1 MSFAAPFPDAELRA
15 ALQPALRT
23 RVAVVMPCYRVGAQ
37 VLDLIERIGP
47 EVTAIYA
54 IDDACPDHS
63 GAVIEAAC
71 RDPRVTLIRHQA
83 NQGVGGAVMTGFAQ
97 ALADDAEIVIKLD
110 GDGQMDPALIPMFV
124 KPIIEGR
131 ADYVK
136 GNRFF
141 SPEDAR
147 NMPRARLAGNLALS
161 FLTKLSTGYW
171 SLFDPNNGYV
181 AIDARVLAGLPLDK
195 ISRRYFFESDML
207 FRLGTLR
214 AKVIDLPMRAI
225 YANET
230 SSLDPSRM
238 IAHFGRRHLVNTCKR
253 ISYSYF
259 LRDFSV
265 ASLELV
271 FGTLLFAFGLAF
283 GSYHWLH
290 SLGTGTATPVGTV
303 MLAVLPLLVG
313 LQFLLAFVGYD
324 VANSPAEP
332 VAPLLSGVRRGAR
345 AGVAGAVAQ
354 GRPTLV

>member
-1 MSFAAPFPDAELRA
+1 MSYEGANVMVEALA
-15 ALQPALRT
+15 ALNPAPSK
-23 RVAVVMPCYRVGAQ
+23 RVAVVMPCYRVGEQ

-47 EVTAIYA
+47 EVSTIYA
-54 IDDACPDHS
+54 IDDACPEQS

-71 RDPRVTLIRHQA
+71 RDPRVTLIRHEV
-83 NQGVGGAVMTGFAQ
+83 NQGVGGAVMTGFAR
-97 ALADDAEIVIKLD
+97 ALADGAEIVIKLD
-110 GDGQMDPALIPMFV
+110 GDGQMNPALIPMFV
-124 KPIIEGR
+124 KPIVEGR

-147 NMPRARLAGNLALS
+147 NMPRTRLAGNLALS

-181 AIDARVLAGLPLDK
+181 AIDARVLASLPLDK
-195 ISRRYFFESDML
+195 VSRRYFFESDML

-214 AKVIDLPMRAI
+214 ARVIDLPMRAV
-225 YANET
+225 YAEET
-230 SSLDPSRM
+230 SSLNPTRM
-238 IAHFGRRHLVNTCKR
+238 ISHFGRRHLVNTCKR

-271 FGTLLFAFGLAF
+271 FGTLLFAFGMMF
-283 GSYHWLH
+283 GAYHWLH
-290 SLGTGTATPVGTV
+290 ALGTGAITPVGTV

-332 VAPLLSGVRRGAR
+332 VAPLLSGVRRDAR
-345 AGVAGAVAQ
+345 ERVAG
-354 GRPTLV
+354 PIS

>member
-1 MSFAAPFPDAELRA
+1 MSFVAPFLDDELRA
-15 ALQPALRT
+15 ALNPAPSR
-23 RVAVVMPCYRVGAQ
+23 RVAVVMPCYRVGGQ

-47 EVTAIYA
+47 EVSTIYA
-54 IDDACPDHS
+54 IDDACPEQS
-63 GAVIEAAC
+63 GDVIEGAC
-71 RDPRVTLIRHQA
+71 RDPRVTLIRHEV
-83 NQGVGGAVMTGFAQ
+83 NQGVGGAVMTGFSR
-97 ALADDAEIVIKLD
+97 ALADGAEIVIKLD

-124 KPIIEGR
+124 KPIVEGR

-147 NMPRARLAGNLALS
+147 NMPRTRLAGNLALS

-181 AIDARVLAGLPLDK
+181 AIDARVLASLPLDK

-214 AKVIDLPMRAI
+214 ARVIDLPMRAI
-225 YANET
+225 YADET
-230 SSLDPSRM
+230 SSLHPTRM
-238 IAHFGRRHLVNTCKR
+238 ISHFGRRHLVNTCKR

-271 FGTLLFAFGLAF
+271 FGTLLFAFGMMF
-283 GSYHWLH
+283 GAYHWLNA
-290 SLGTGTATPVGTV
+290 LGTGATTPVGTV

-332 VAPLLSGVRRGAR
+332 VAPLLSGVRRNAR
-345 AGVAGAVAQ
+345 ARVAGSIS
-354 GRPTLV
+354 